1 MAPFK
6 GTLMRL
12 SSITLSILCA
22 LLLCSYAPNA
32 SAHNEDEY
40 RKDIAPTVAN
50 PNSLYIELINEN
62 EVVLDNRK
70 LSLAELK
77 EFLKD
82 NPRNLPE
89 QMTIL
94 YITDTQFV
102 NQAYQLAFALE
113 RINQK
118 HIWVTYKPNS
128 LY

>member
-1 MAPFK
+1 
-6 GTLMRL
+6 MRV
-12 SSITLSILCA
+12 SSTILSILCT
-22 LLLCSYAPNA
+22 LFLCAYTPNA

-40 RKDIAPTVAN
+40 RKDVASSVAN

-62 EVVLDNRK
+62 EVVLDNKK

-118 HIWVTYKPNS
+118 HIWVTYKPYS